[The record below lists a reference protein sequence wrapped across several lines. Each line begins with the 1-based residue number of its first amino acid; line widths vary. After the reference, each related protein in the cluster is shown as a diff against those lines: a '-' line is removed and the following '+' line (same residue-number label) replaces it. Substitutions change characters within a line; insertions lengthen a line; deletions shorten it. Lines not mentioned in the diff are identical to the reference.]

1 MKKLILF
8 LILTISCLTI
18 FAQTPNQ
25 FKYQA
30 VLRNTDGTLMIEEDV
45 TLVISI
51 LRSDLTTSVF
61 EETHSITT
69 TSQGLVNLNI
79 GSIED
84 LSTINWTIDEY
95 FIEISVDGTIMGTSQ
110 LLSVPYALQAKTA
123 ESVTGPVTETDP
135 NFSAWDKSSGISI
148 TESQISDLD
157 HFTTT
162 DETDP
167 LFGVSLAAGITSAD
181 TALWNDKL
189 DSYTETDP
197 LFDVSVASVIT
208 TVDTAYW
215 NDKSA
220 FDGDF
225 ASLYNAPNIA
235 NTTYAKNITLNT
247 NDATSSVN
255 ITKNNGT
262 SVLKVDGTGRITG
275 DGSGL
280 SNVKPLINY
289 IGGDQRYQIT
299 SNYVSYNNVRSVTMT
314 APSSGVCFIMASGYL
329 DWESTGWDLIL
340 LGILMDQ
347 DPNTSWNAED
357 EWYEYLNIIT
367 DYNCPDSSDQYTSFA
382 QHRCIPVSAG
392 THTFYLWANK
402 HSAAAKTEIADVNMS
417 VMFFPTGGTGKS
429 SNDAMIKEDEPV
441 IREERVPNT
450 VAGYK

>member
-197 LFDVSVASVIT
+197 LFDVSVASGIT

-299 SNYVSYNNVRSVTMT
+299 ANYGSYNNVRSVTMT